1 MYNWREFFQ
10 TYRTIEI
17 RNDEDLLY
25 QVGTTVGGKP
35 ISHEQFSC
43 MVEGITKRLNL
54 TPDDRLLDFCCG
66 NGVITYELSR
76 QVKNV
81 VGIDGSEA
89 YIKNAIERKSADNIC
104 YMISD
109 ALDFDDIV
117 HNTEKAKY
125 SKVLFY
131 GSLAY
136 FNKSSFEKILQLF
149 FEYTTMSSTILI
161 GSILDRSK
169 KFVYF
174 NTFRRRFEFVLY
186 YLILR
191 RDHGLGRWW
200 SRRELTRISEKCGFN
215 VSFFNQSPELHT
227 AHYRFDI
234 VLNKKIA
241 N

>member
-25 QVGTTVGGKP
+25 QVGTTVGGEP

-43 MVEGITKRLNL
+43 MVEEITKRLNL

-76 QVKNV
+76 LVHSV
-81 VGIDGSEA
+81 VGIDGAEA
-89 YIKNAIERKSADNIC
+89 YIKNAIDKKSANNIC
-104 YMISD
+104 YMVSD
-109 ALDFDDIV
+109 ALDFDYIV
-117 HNTEKAKY
+117 HNTEDAKY

-136 FNKSSFEKILQLF
+136 FDKSSFEKILQFF
-149 FEYTTMSSTILI
+149 FEYSTVNSTILI
-161 GSILDRSK
+161 GSILNRSK
-169 KFVYF
+169 KFTYF
-174 NTFRRRFEFVLY
+174 NTFRRRFQYVFF

-191 RDHGLGRWW
+191 KDHGLGRWW
-200 SRRELTRISEKCGFN
+200 TRRELTRISEKHGFN
-215 VSFFNQSPELHT
+215 ISFFNQSLGLHT